1 MGRAL
6 RGAVVLVSGAAGG
19 LGAALCRELGRKGA
33 RVVALDVDQ
42 GKLDAFAAA
51 LVAEGIEAMAVAG
64 DIADAGYADRAVAR
78 ALDRFE
84 QIDGEVNNAGIS
96 CRSLLADTEPQ
107 VIRRVMEVNFLG
119 SASLTRAALPYILER
134 RGFVVAVSSVAGFSP
149 LTGRTA
155 YAASKH
161 ALHGFFD
168 SLRSEV
174 EGAGVDVLLVCPSFI
189 RTGIGSAALD
199 GRGRPVESLRV
210 TTGGESTPDEVAVQ
224 VVAAVADR
232 QALLLPDTTSRKAW
246 WLVRLAPRLYAR
258 MMKRRVGHEFP
269 GLP

>member
-1 MGRAL
+1 MVRSV

-19 LGAALCRELGRKGA
+19 LGAALCAEFGRHGA
-33 RVVALDVDQ
+33 RLVALDVDRDR
-42 GKLDAFAAA
+42 LDA
-51 LVAEGIEAMAVAG
+51 LVATLAARGVEALAVAG
-64 DIADAGYADRAVAR
+64 DIADAAYVQGAVELALAR
-78 ALDRFE
+78 YGRV
-84 QIDGEVNNAGIS
+84 DGVVNNAGIS
-96 CRSLLADTEPQ
+96 CRSLLAGTEPA

-119 SASLTRAALPYILER
+119 AACLTQAALPAILEHS
-134 RGFVVAVSSVAGFSP
+134 GFVVAVSSVAGFSP

-199 GRGRPVESLRV
+199 GRGRPVATTRV
-210 TTGGESTPDEVAVQ
+210 TTGGESTPES
-224 VVAAVADR
+224 VAAQIVSAVAAR
-232 QALLLPDTTSRKAW
+232 QVLLLPDATSRKAW
-246 WLVRLAPRLYAR
+246 WLNRLMPSLYAR
-258 MMKRRVGHEFP
+258 MMKRRVGSEFP
-269 GLP
+269 GLS